1 MTVIH
6 SEKYKKFFVLKQ
18 LMEHIGNDKIKEIWV
33 ESDHGVSTTVV
44 KKVSLTIKSLWNH
57 FSFPFTSI
65 IMSIAISGKMY
76 FILVTQQT
84 GNIREFPK
92 LGKGMYGKTVDNILL
107 EGKRLNT
114 FTLTSRI
121 RQG

>member
-1 MTVIH
+1 
-6 SEKYKKFFVLKQ
+6 
-18 LMEHIGNDKIKEIWV
+18 
-33 ESDHGVSTTVV
+33 
-44 KKVSLTIKSLWNH
+44 
-57 FSFPFTSI
+57 
-65 IMSIAISGKMY
+65 MSIAISGKMY